1 MTRAM
6 MLCAGLG
13 TRLEPLTDHR
23 PKPMMPVCDYPI
35 LRFGIANLV
44 GHGIHEIV
52 INTHHLGGVIRDE
65 IGDGSALGARIHYV
79 HEDVI
84 LGTGGGLK
92 NAVDVLDPDGA
103 DEPFVS
109 LNGKLVFD
117 VDLGALLDAYAA
129 LPDALG
135 MMVVRHVPDA
145 LEWGAVDCDEDAG
158 TLRVRNILGEGS
170 YMFGGIHVT
179 RPSVVRRLPD
189 GEACMVRQG
198 YLPWIREGEHVAAFE
213 AGPGYFAEHS
223 TPERYL
229 QSNIDLLDGVE
240 LRHPPGPLAGIDPTA
255 TIHSTAT
262 IHDPVRIGPHAVVGA
277 NTTIGPHAV
286 IGSSANVAPDATIS
300 RAVVWPG
307 TRTEGTITNAIALA
321 GATLQIGDGVDK

>member
-23 PKPMMPVCDYPI
+23 PKPMMPVCDYSI
-35 LRFGIANLV
+35 LRYGIANLV
-44 GHGIHEIV
+44 GHGICDIV
-52 INTHHLGGVIRDE
+52 INTHHLGAVIRNE
-65 IGDGSALGARIHYV
+65 LGDGSAFGARIQYV

-92 NAVDVLDPDGA
+92 NAVDLLDANGT
-103 DEPFVS
+103 DEPFLS
-109 LNGKLVFD
+109 LNGKLIFD
-117 VDLGALLDAYAA
+117 VDLGAVLEAYSR

-145 LEWGAVDCDEDAG
+145 LEWGAVDCDDESG

-170 YMFGGIHVT
+170 YMFGGIHAT

-198 YLPWIREGEHVAAFE
+198 YLPWIREGAHVAAFE

-223 TPERYL
+223 TPARYL
-229 QSNIDLLDGVE
+229 QSNIDLLGSTE
-240 LRHPPGPLAGIDPTA
+240 LRHPPGAVTGIDATATVDATA
-255 TIHSTAT
+255 TIRE
-262 IHDPVRIGPHAVVGA
+262 PVRIGPGATIGPNATVGPNAVVGT
-277 NTTIGPHAV
+277 N
-286 IGSSANVAPDATIS
+286 ATVS
-300 RAVVWPG
+300 EGASVTRAIVWPG
-307 TRTEGTITNAIALA
+307 AHASGAIANA
-321 GATLQIGDGVDK
+321 VVMSDATVDLTD